1 MNENRIPTYT
11 FGPFRLETQ
20 WQRLYRGAEL
30 LTLTRKRYEILLL
43 LVENAGRVM
52 KKDEIIRTI
61 WPEQIV
67 EESNLT
73 QHIYVLRRLIEDDPR
88 TPRYIL
94 TISGEGYQFSS
105 TVKCVSDERVVFAGN
120 ETEPETARIGNEE
133 DPAQDHSP
141 RPTPTID
148 APGRKEPG
156 LHSLLV
162 GLPRYLIWSISLLT
176 ILGIGGTILY
186 KFLSSSRQRTS
197 TPVITP
203 FLTMPGIKSSLSY
216 SRDGKFLAFVSDGD
230 NANTPDLFLKMVGGG
245 EPIQITNSK
254 EGEFFVCWSP
264 DGRELAF
271 LRWSPE
277 NPGDYQLV
285 VVPALGGIERI
296 VGRVGG
302 GLAWSPDGKNFA
314 VSDNDGP
321 STSFGILL
329 LSVDGKD
336 RRPLTKSPD
345 PKDFDATPR
354 FSPNGAEVA
363 FVRWRSSTNSDLYVV
378 NIANGRTRRLTNDQR
393 QIDDLQWSPDGTQIL
408 FISNRNGNSRLW
420 QIEASGGEP
429 RLVNSVPVELVNFDL
444 SPVTSP
450 AMPPTLAYTQKLNDT
465 ATEIVRL
472 EQGRS
477 DSSRSCLINSS
488 RTDDSPRFSPD
499 GQNVVFTSDRSG
511 VDELWLARADCTQ
524 VRQLT
529 SFGVSNIGSPRWSP
543 DGKTIAFDH
552 HVDGQAEI
560 MTIEIAT
567 GKVNRITNNG
577 SADMMPAW
585 SNDGEWIY
593 FTSERT
599 FAPQIWKVPARGGES
614 IQVTRN
620 TGFEPIESED
630 GNTLYY
636 TKNHYL
642 WKKDLASGEESAI
655 VELKETPVRRYWHVV
670 RNNIY
675 FVPQNGPGRSVVFKL
690 NLATRQISRVIE
702 LSGYTHRFVPGISV
716 SPAEDLIATSFISYR
731 FGDIMLVENWR

>member
-20 WQRLYRGAEL
+20 WQRLYRGEEL
-30 LTLTRKRYEILLL
+30 LALTRKRYEILLL
-43 LVENAGRVM
+43 LVENAGQVM

-88 TPRYIL
+88 TPKYIL
-94 TISGEGYQFSS
+94 TVSGEGYQFSS
-105 TVKCVSDERVVFAGN
+105 TVEPLAESQLTSVESTDAAENSRIDTGVDSERS
-120 ETEPETARIGNEE
+120 
-133 DPAQDHSP
+133 PAPSLTT
-141 RPTPTID
+141 TP
-148 APGRKEPG
+148 
-156 LHSLLV
+156 SLTPASNKRHLSLPDT
-162 GLPRYLIWSISLLT
+162 LPRYLIWSVFALALVV
-176 ILGIGGTILY
+176 IGGAILWY
-186 KFLSSSRQRTS
+186 FLSSSRDRNA

-277 NPGDYQLV
+277 SPGDYQLV
-285 VVPALGGIERI
+285 IIPALGGIERI

-302 GLAWSPDGKNFA
+302 GLAWSPDGRNFA
-314 VSDNDGP
+314 ISDNDGP
-321 STSFGILL
+321 GTPFGILL

-345 PKDFDATPR
+345 PKAFDSTPR
-354 FSPNGAEVA
+354 FSPNGSELA
-363 FVRWRSSTNSDLYVV
+363 FVRWHSSSNSDLYVV
-378 NIANGRTRRLTNDQR
+378 KVADGQTRRLTNDQR
-393 QIDDLQWSPDGTQIL
+393 GINDLQWSPDGTQIL

-420 QIEASGGEP
+420 QIAAAGGEP
-429 RLVNSVPVELVNFDL
+429 RLLNSVPVELVNFDL
-444 SPVTSP
+444 SPVNSP
-450 AMPPTLAYTQKLNDT
+450 ATPPTLAYTQKLNDT
-465 ATEIVRL
+465 ATEIVKL
-472 EQGRS
+472 AEGGAET
-477 DSSRSCLINSS
+477 SRRCLINSS

-529 SFGVSNIGSPRWSP
+529 SFQVSNIGSPRWSP
-543 DGKTIAFDH
+543 DGKMIAFDH
-552 HVDGQAEI
+552 HLDGQAEI
-560 MTIEIAT
+560 MTIETAT
-567 GKVNRITNNG
+567 GKVNRITANG

-585 SNDGEWIY
+585 SNDGQWIY

-599 FAPQIWKVPARGGES
+599 GAPQIWKIPAGGGES
-614 IQVTRN
+614 LQVTRN
-620 TGFEPIESED
+620 TGFEPLESAD
-630 GNTLYY
+630 GSTLYY

-642 WKKDLASGEESAI
+642 WKKDLSSGEES
-655 VELKETPVRRYWHVV
+655 VVEELKETPIRRYWHVAKK
-670 RNNIY
+670 NIY
-675 FVPQNGPGRSVVFKL
+675 FVPQNGPGRSIVFKL
-690 NLATRQISRVIE
+690 NIATRQISRVIE
-702 LSGYTHRFVPGISV
+702 LSGYTHRFVPGIAV